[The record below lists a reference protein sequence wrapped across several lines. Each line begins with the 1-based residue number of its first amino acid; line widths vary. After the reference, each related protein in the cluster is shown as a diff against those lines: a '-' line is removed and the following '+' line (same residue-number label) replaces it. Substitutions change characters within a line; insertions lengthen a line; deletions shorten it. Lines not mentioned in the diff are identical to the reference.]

1 MAISRAQLR
10 GRAAGSLFAGRA
22 MFIAG
27 YIVSYVALD
36 WVSYIYPVAPL
47 GITPWNPPP
56 GLSLALLLRRG
67 VHQAPWLFVAAF
79 VAEILVRGTPAP
91 LTMLAFSSVVLAGG
105 YAFAAWLLVA
115 KLGFDPDFRSVR
127 DATLFTAV
135 VAAVSGLV
143 AFAYVASFAAFG
155 ILPLEMLAR
164 SASHFWIGDLIG
176 IIVTTPLLLV
186 FTRKH
191 PPWREVTRP
200 LALLQAIAI
209 VAMLWI
215 VFGSGFSK
223 ELNLF
228 YLLFLPLIWIA
239 MLHGLPGTAL
249 ATLLIQLG
257 LIVALK
263 LGGYQRGTV
272 LEFQLLLLSLA
283 VTGLFLGIAIS
294 ARRAVERLLREKEF
308 ELNRSLRLAG
318 ASEMASALAHELNQ
332 PLSAIATYARAGQ
345 VMAADPARSHDALLA
360 TMDKLA
366 HEAARAGAVVHR
378 LRDFFR
384 TGSARLEPLEVEPLL
399 RAVVEAERT
408 RAERHRVRIVLDCDQ
423 ALPGVTADRVQI
435 ETVLH
440 NLISN
445 AIDAL
450 KETAHDDRV
459 IRVGAARPAAQFV
472 TISVADNGPGIASD
486 VAEQLFRPF
495 ATSKPRGMGLGLAI
509 SRSIVEAHAGR
520 LALEA
525 MDSGCMFRFTLPVA
539 A

>member
-1 MAISRAQLR
+1 M
-10 GRAAGSLFAGRA
+10 
-22 MFIAG
+22 IAG
-27 YIVSYVALD
+27 YIVVYVALD
-36 WVSYIYPVAPL
+36 WVSYIYPIAPL

-56 GLSLALLLRRG
+56 GLSLALLLRHG
-67 VHQAPWLFVAAF
+67 LQQAPWLFVAALA
-79 VAEILVRGTPAP
+79 AEILVRGTPAP
-91 LTMLAFSSVVLAGG
+91 LPLLALSSAMLAGG
-105 YAFAAWLLVA
+105 YTFAAWLL
-115 KLGFDPDFRSVR
+115 LGRFKFDPDLASVR
-127 DATLFTAV
+127 DATIFTGT
-135 VAAVSGLV
+135 VAAASGLV
-143 AFAYVASFAAFG
+143 AIAFVSPFAIFG
-155 ILPLEMLAR
+155 ILSADLLAR
-164 SASHFWIGDLIG
+164 SASQFWIGDLIG
-176 IIVTTPLLLV
+176 IIVTTPLLLI

-191 PPWREVTRP
+191 PPWRELSSP
-200 LALLQAIAI
+200 LALLQGITI

-215 VFGSGFSK
+215 VFGSGVTK

-257 LIVALK
+257 LIAALM

-272 LEFQLLLLSLA
+272 LEFQFLLLALA
-283 VTGLFLGIAIS
+283 VTGLFLGVAIS
-294 ARRAVERLLREKEF
+294 ERRAVARLLREREF
-308 ELNRSLRLAG
+308 DLNRSLRLAA

-345 VMAADPARSHDALLA
+345 IIANDPTRSREALGPA
-360 TMDKLA
+360 MDKVA
-366 HEAARAGAVVHR
+366 QEAARAGAVVHR

-384 TGSARLEPLEVEPLL
+384 TGSAQLEPLDVESLL
-399 RAVVEAERT
+399 RGIVDAERP
-408 RAERHRVRIVLDCDQ
+408 RAERHRVRFVLDCAQ
-423 ALPGVTADRVQI
+423 ALPSVPADRVQI

-450 KETAHDDRV
+450 KQTTHDERM
-459 IRVGAARPAAQFV
+459 IRVGATHEGVQFV
-472 TISVADNGPGIASD
+472 AISIADNGPGISEEMAD
-486 VAEQLFRPF
+486 QLFRPF

-525 MDSGCMFRFTLPVA
+525 TNSGCVFRFTLPVA
-539 A
+539 V